1 MRILW
6 LIWSALFVFACSAQE
21 SQENSPEKRSESEK
35 VALPLK
41 VNAVVHSLS
50 SSVGESSSSELTSS
64 SSAAAV
70 FPLTVKG
77 ASGSGVYAEGA
88 SVVLALESKSES
100 LCFNGWSVSP
110 SKYSKA
116 LNVFSADSASFT
128 MPGDSVQISAGFKS
142 CMDDQETV
150 VIGNLRWMTKNLNSW
165 TFSGSSCYGKKRDN
179 CRKYGRLY
187 DFETAKR
194 ICPKG
199 WRLPSDA
206 EWSELT
212 KVLGDDGGT
221 KLKSREGWQNDE
233 EASGNGNDAM
243 GFRALPSGIVYEGSY
258 MYQGFH
264 TYYWTSTERDSTTA
278 YYRSLSYDASD
289 IYRYYNF
296 KTAGYSVRCVQNAK

>member
-1 MRILW
+1 MRIFW
-6 LIWSALFVFACSAQE
+6 LIWSALFVFACSVQE
-21 SQENSPEKRSESEK
+21 SQEISEK
-35 VALPLK
+35 KSENKTVAM
-41 VNAVVHSLS
+41 S
-50 SSVGESSSSELTSS
+50 SSVKEVTHHSSSSVEESSSSELFCSS
-64 SSAAAV
+64 SVSTL
-70 FPLTVKG
+70 FPLSVKG
-77 ASGSGVYAEGA
+77 GAGSGEYAEGA
-88 SVVLALESKSES
+88 AVVLVLESKNEN

-116 LNVFSADSASFT
+116 LNVLSADSASFT
-128 MPGDSVQISAGFKS
+128 MPGDSVQISAAYKA
-142 CMDDQETV
+142 CLDDKETV

-199 WRLPSDA
+199 WRLPTDA
-206 EWSELT
+206 EWSELDRI
-212 KVLGDDGGT
+212 LGEDGGA
-221 KLKSREGWQNDE
+221 KLKSRDGWENDDDASGSGNDE
-233 EASGNGNDAM
+233 V
-243 GFRALPSGIVYEGSY
+243 GFHALPSGIVYEGSY

-264 TYYWTSTERDSTTA
+264 AYYWTSTERDSTTA

-296 KTAGYSVRCVQNAK
+296 KTAGYAVRCVQNAK